1 VPVQKLTQPLVLRPH
16 VPLPDGLPAFL
27 RLVAEPNRLRIL
39 ALLARREH
47 CVCDIE
53 AALDLPQNLVS
64 HHLAALRRAGVV
76 RDRREGRWVYYALDS
91 AQLAP
96 HLTALTRL
104 LDASHAY
111 EAAPACQEDET

>member
-1 VPVQKLTQPLVLRPH
+1 MQNLTEPIVLRPY

-76 RDRREGRWVYYALDS
+76 HDRREGKWVYYALDS

-96 HLTALTRL
+96 HLTALSTL
-104 LDASHAY
+104 LDTSRAHES
-111 EAAPACQEDET
+111 APVCREDET